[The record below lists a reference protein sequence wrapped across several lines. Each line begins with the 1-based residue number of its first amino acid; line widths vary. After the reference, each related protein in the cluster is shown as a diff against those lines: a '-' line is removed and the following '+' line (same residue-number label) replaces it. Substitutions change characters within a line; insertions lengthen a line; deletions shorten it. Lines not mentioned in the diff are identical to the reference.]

1 MKWKFLQ
8 ENQYTKDFKMYF
20 AQFPLIFY
28 DIKGNGKFKFATNL
42 LRRVGMRTKVVQ
54 NLSLYDTYDVMEG
67 ETPESIADDVY
78 GDAELHWIICL
89 ANDIIDR
96 FHDWPMTTPQFLSFI
111 DDKYTNPNGVHHY
124 EISQTSGDTTVTIDI
139 GTDNTDYPS
148 ATTVTNFEYEE
159 KEQDKKRQIRIIRAQ
174 YLDQIINEFEA
185 ALNESVV

>member
-1 MKWKFLQ
+1 
-8 ENQYTKDFKMYF
+8 MYF

-96 FHDWPMTTPQFLSFI
+96 FHDWPMTTP
-111 DDKYTNPNGVHHY
+111 
-124 EISQTSGDTTVTIDI
+124 
-139 GTDNTDYPS
+139 
-148 ATTVTNFEYEE
+148 
-159 KEQDKKRQIRIIRAQ
+159 
-174 YLDQIINEFEA
+174 
-185 ALNESVV
+185 

>member
-1 MKWKFLQ
+1 
-8 ENQYTKDFKMYF
+8 
-20 AQFPLIFY
+20 
-28 DIKGNGKFKFATNL
+28 
-42 LRRVGMRTKVVQ
+42 MRTKVVQ

-159 KEQDKKRQIRIIRAQ
+159 KEQDKKRQIRKIRAQ
-174 YLDQIINEFEA
+174 YLDKIINEFEA
-185 ALNESVV
+185 ALNETVV

>member
-1 MKWKFLQ
+1 MFLD
-8 ENQYTKDFKMYF
+8 N
-20 AQFPLIFY
+20 
-28 DIKGNGKFKFATNL
+28 
-42 LRRVGMRTKVVQ
+42 
-54 NLSLYDTYDVMEG
+54 
-67 ETPESIADDVY
+67 
-78 GDAELHWIICL
+78 CL
-89 ANDIIDR
+89 AMAVSDVSD
-96 FHDWPMTTPQFLSFI
+96 LSFI